1 MSLSLMKQR
10 VFQSGN
16 NLRDET
22 IRDSV
27 FIARSDW
34 ENDPSYSPT
43 IYKFDYKNTDVN
55 DTLSHLRIYNRK
67 YSSSSGITEQF
78 QSLIDNKVV
87 IGDYF
92 FDESDN
98 TYWICTESFN
108 VDSIHYKGKLTQCN
122 YNLYWQNSDGKIISR
137 YVWVQNA
144 SAYNNGESGNNTIT
158 LQSNQYMVY
167 LPYDEA
173 TRLLDKHRI
182 HMSRDIRKCK
192 PYELT
197 RPDDIAF
204 GYGEKGLINLIFT
217 QAQYNQDEDKL
228 ITLDDGTEVWIC
240 DYFSPTAPSPTP
252 PDETT
257 DLTASI
263 SGNTNL
269 KIGYERTYS
278 VMIKDLDGNEV
289 DVADFEWNVVS
300 NFTDKINKK
309 VYGNTIKLGV
319 DDDSLINE
327 SFLLQATVNGVSIG
341 KIVIIITE
349 GV

>member
-22 IRDSV
+22 IRDAV
-27 FIARSDW
+27 FIAESDW
-34 ENDPSYSPT
+34 ESDPSYSTT
-43 IYKFDYKNTDVN
+43 IYRFDYNNIDEN
-55 DTLSHLRIYNRK
+55 DTLARLRIYNKK

-78 QSLIDNKVV
+78 QSLINNKVV
-87 IGDYF
+87 LGDYF
-92 FDESDN
+92 FDGSDN

-108 VDSIHYKGKLTQCN
+108 IDSIHYKGKLTQCN
-122 YNLYWQNSDGKIISR
+122 HNLYWQNSDGKIISR
-137 YVWVQNA
+137 YAWVQNA
-144 SAYNNGESGNNTIT
+144 SAYNNGESGNSTIT

-167 LPYDEA
+167 LPYDED

-197 RPDDIAF
+197 RLDDIAF

-217 QAQYNQDEDKL
+217 QVQYNQDEDKL
-228 ITLDDGTEVWIC
+228 ITLDNGKEVWIC
-240 DYFSPTAPSPTP
+240 DYFSPAPPPTP

-257 DLTASI
+257 DLSVSI

-269 KIGYERTYS
+269 KIGYERTYT
-278 VMIKDLDGNEV
+278 VVFKDLDGNV
-289 DVADFEWNVVS
+289 VNNADFEWNVVS
-300 NFTDKINKK
+300 GFDDKIEKTIS
-309 VYGNTIKLGV
+309 GNRIKLKV
-319 DDDSLINE
+319 EDDSLIGE
-327 SFLLQATVNGVSIG
+327 SFLLGTSVECAVLSVLTINVV
-341 KIVIIITE
+341 E
-349 GV
+349 GF

>member
-27 FIARSDW
+27 FITKSDW

-43 IYKFDYKNTDVN
+43 IYKFDYKNIGVN
-55 DTLSHLRIYNRK
+55 DTLAHLRIYNRK

-78 QSLIDNKVV
+78 QSLIDHKVV

-92 FDESDN
+92 FDGADN

-137 YVWVQNA
+137 YAWVQNA

-167 LPYDEA
+167 LPYDED

-204 GYGEKGLINLIFT
+204 GYGDKGLINLIFT
-217 QAQYNQDEDKL
+217 QVQYNQDEDIL

-240 DYFSPTAPSPTP
+240 DYFSPAPSPTP

-257 DLTASI
+257 DLSASI

-269 KIGYERTYS
+269 KIGYERTYT
-278 VMIKDLDGNEV
+278 VVFKDLDGNIIDNV
-289 DVADFEWNVVS
+289 DFEWNITG
-300 NFTDKINKK
+300 NFNDKIAKSIS
-309 VYGNTIKLGV
+309 GNTIKLKV
-319 DDDSLINE
+319 SDDSLISE
-327 SFLLQATVNGVSIG
+327 SFLLSVNVNNVSISQ
-341 KIVIIITE
+341 IEINIIE
-349 GV
+349 GF